1 MASKRPTMSDVAR
14 RAGVSPAT
22 VSNVLGGRRTV
33 SAALAERV
41 LSAASDLDYR
51 VDPAASRL
59 RSGRA
64 RAACVLVPD
73 LTNPFFAELVG
84 AMEAAARQDRYDLIV
99 ASSGGDPELERARLK
114 ALIAWRPAG
123 MLVVPCD
130 DSFAG
135 RALLVEAGIPF
146 VVVDRVPDDVG
157 ADAVLVGNEEAA
169 AEGMRHLLALGHR
182 RIVLVASTLALGNMR
197 ARCAGAAEAWRE
209 AGQAGEPEILET
221 GFSVEA
227 AAGMIADRL
236 RRNPRPTAVFA
247 LNTAVTL
254 GALAALSAAGLRAP
268 SDVALLGFDDYAWMR
283 VASPP
288 VSAIRQPV
296 GAMGE
301 AAWKR
306 LAARLRGE
314 AAPPCRLRLACTL
327 EVRASTAGEAAAS
340 PRPVPE
346 RGSPFTVIPGRKT

>member
-1 MASKRPTMSDVAR
+1 MNPKRPTMSDVAR
-14 RAGVSPAT
+14 RAGVSSAT
-22 VSNVLGGRRTV
+22 VSNVLGGRRPV

-41 LSAASDLDYR
+41 LSAAADLDYY
-51 VDPAASRL
+51 VDPAASQL

-73 LTNPFFAELVG
+73 ITNPFFAELVG
-84 AMEAAARQDRYDLIV
+84 AMEAAARQERYDLIV
-99 ASSGGDPELERARLK
+99 ASSGDDPDLERARLK
-114 ALIAWRPAG
+114 ALLAWRPAG

-130 DSFAG
+130 DVFAG
-135 RALLVEAGIPF
+135 RDLLLEAGIPF
-146 VVVDRVPDDVG
+146 VVVDRVPDDIG
-157 ADAVLVGNEEAA
+157 TDAVLVGNEEAA
-169 AEGMRHLLALGHR
+169 AEGVRHLLALGHR
-182 RIVLVASTLALGNMR
+182 NVVLVASKLALGNMR
-197 ARCAGAAEAWRE
+197 ARCAGAAQAWRE
-209 AGQAGEPEILET
+209 AGQAGEPEVLET

-227 AAGMIADRL
+227 AAGAIADRL
-236 RRNPRPTAVFA
+236 RRSPRPTAVFA

-254 GALAALSAAGLRAP
+254 GALAALSTAGLKAP

-288 VSAIRQPV
+288 VTAIRQPV

-301 AAWKR
+301 AAWRR
-306 LAARLRGE
+306 LVARLRGE

-327 EVRASTAGEAAAS
+327 EVRASTAGGAAAS

-346 RGSPFTVIPGRKT
+346 RGSQLTVIPGRKT